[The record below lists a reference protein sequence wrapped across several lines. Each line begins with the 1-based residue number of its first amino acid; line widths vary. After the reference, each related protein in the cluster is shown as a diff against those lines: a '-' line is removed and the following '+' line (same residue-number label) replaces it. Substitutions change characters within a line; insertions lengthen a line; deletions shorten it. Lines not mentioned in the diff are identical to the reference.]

1 MGVLQTMQ
9 TSKEQDIKKRNSNN
23 RRRGKVY
30 ERRVAQSV
38 GGVRNLDKSKPH
50 TDVETSDSVYEVKS
64 TQASVP
70 TWMRK
75 AFNQLEMASKE
86 SKKEKGGVIRVHT
99 KGTARAFIIKEI
111 DISLLTSEGGL
122 NECKTR

>member
-1 MGVLQTMQ
+1 MGVLQAMQ
-9 TSKEQDIKKRNSNN
+9 ISKEQDIKKRNSNN
-23 RRRGKVY
+23 RRRGKSY

-50 TDVETSDSVYEVKS
+50 TDVETTSHVYEVKS

-75 AFNQLEMASKE
+75 AFRQLQMASEE
-86 SKKEKGGVIRVHT
+86 SQKEKGGVVRIHT
-99 KGTARAFIIKEI
+99 KGTAKAFIIKEI
-111 DISLLTSEGGL
+111 DISLSTSEVENG
-122 NECKTR
+122 E